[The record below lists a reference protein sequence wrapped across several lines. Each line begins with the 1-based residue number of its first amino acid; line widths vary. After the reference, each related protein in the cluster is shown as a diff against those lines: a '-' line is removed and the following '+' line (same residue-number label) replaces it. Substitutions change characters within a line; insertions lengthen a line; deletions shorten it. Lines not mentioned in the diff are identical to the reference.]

1 MWALSQKQIANSRLQ
16 DYLKIGNNRA
26 RRILKRMEELSL
38 LEKMHGKLGWA
49 VVPNCIEDMS
59 GEIIKILGSY
69 GRTEIDINSALLK
82 RASDIANI

>member
-26 RRILKRMEELSL
+26 SRILKRMEELCL

-49 VVPNCIEDMS
+49 VVPDCIENMS
-59 GEIIKILGSY
+59 VEAIKFLETCGC
-69 GRTEIDINSALLK
+69 TEIDINSALLK
-82 RASDIANI
+82 RSSKNN

>member
-26 RRILKRMEELSL
+26 SRILKRMEELCL

-49 VVPNCIEDMS
+49 VVPDCIEDMS
-59 GEIIKILGSY
+59 VEVI
-69 GRTEIDINSALLK
+69 ELLK
-82 RASDIANI
+82 TCGYIENDITTCIAKASK

>member
-26 RRILKRMEELSL
+26 NRILKRMEALCV

-59 GEIIKILGSY
+59 DEAIKILGSY
-69 GRTEIDINSALLK
+69 GCYKQCAAKAIK
-82 RASDIANI
+82 

>member
-26 RRILKRMEELSL
+26 SRILKRMEELCL

-49 VVPNCIEDMS
+49 VVPDCIEDMS
-59 GEIIKILGSY
+59 AEVIDLLGTCGYIENDIK
-69 GRTEIDINSALLK
+69 NALLK
-82 RASDIANI
+82 QAGEND